1 MSKYDYLVV
10 GAGLY
15 GAVFAQEAAKQGKSV
30 LVIDRRPNIAGNVYT
45 EDVEK
50 IHVHKYGAHI
60 FHTND
65 EKVWNYIQK
74 FATFNRFTNSPVAN
88 FHGELYSL
96 PFNMYTFN
104 KMWGVVTPEEAAEKI
119 EAQRREAGIKEPK
132 NLEEQAISLVGTD
145 IYEKLIKG
153 YTEKQWGR
161 PCTELPAFIIKRLPV
176 RLTFDNNYFN
186 ALYQGIPVGGYTK
199 MVANMLAGASVQSG
213 EDFGTGAASV
223 GTGSIEVHVGVD
235 FFDAEGAPRKDLMEL
250 SDKVVYTG
258 AIDAYFG
265 YKLGYLEYRSVRF
278 ETELLD
284 KPNFQGNAAVN
295 YTDRETPWT
304 RIIEHKW
311 FEFGKDDEGNDIPK
325 TVISREFSSEWK
337 PGDEPYYPVN
347 DEKNGNL
354 YAEYKKLADA
364 ESGVI
369 FGGRLGEYK
378 YYDMDKVIASALDM
392 CEKELG

>member
-1 MSKYDYLVV
+1 MKYDYLIV

-15 GAVFAQEAAKQGKSV
+15 GAVFAQEAKKAGKRV

-45 EDVEK
+45 EDVEG

-60 FHTND
+60 FHTNNR
-65 EKVWNYIQK
+65 KVWEYVTK
-74 FATFNRFTNSPVAN
+74 FAEFNRFTNSPVAN
-88 FHGELYSL
+88 YRGELYSL

-104 KMWGVVTPEEAAEKI
+104 KMWGVVTPEEAQNRI
-119 EAQRREAGIKEPK
+119 EEQKREYIAVKQTERGFSVDSEFVPE
-132 NLEEQAISLVGTD
+132 NLEEQAISLIGTD

-199 MVANMLAGASVQSG
+199 MVANMLEGVEVRLG
-213 EDFGTGAASV
+213 EDYLKNK
-223 GTGSIEVHVGVD
+223 EE
-235 FFDAEGAPRKDLMEL
+235 FDAMADR
-250 SDKVVYTG
+250 VVYTG
-258 AIDAYFG
+258 AIDAYFD
-265 YKLGYLEYRSVRF
+265 YALGALEYRSVRF

-284 KPNFQGNAAVN
+284 ISNFQGNAAVN

-311 FEFGKDDEGNDIPK
+311 FEFGKDDQGKDLPK

-347 DEKNGNL
+347 DAKNGAL
-354 YAEYKKLADA
+354 YEEYRKMA
-364 ESGVI
+364 SGEQKVI

-378 YYDMDKVIASALDM
+378 YYDMDAVIAAALAK
-392 CEKELG
+392 CREELA